1 MEIFRFTRGSRIES
15 LGPFWSNDSSSSR
28 AAISKSF
35 CELNRIHTGNFVGSW
50 PRLCLIPSALSLSL
64 FISLDPFTHIHT
76 HTYSS
81 PCYQRGE
88 HTRNFWKISPGNF
101 PDIFPRIIETSR
113 RLYRAL
119 RFNLINRRDAL
130 INSNFAPPLNLTS
143 NSLSSNSSSTR
154 CDSIRRDN
162 IWTVCNFQPTRGRAN
177 GCRNFLTYSWPF
189 QRESGQFARH
199 LSPPC
204 YFATPCP
211 AFYLNFHPRFPL
223 FFTHHHLQYFPS
235 PPPPPPPC
243 FS

>member
-1 MEIFRFTRGSRIES
+1 MAPGLGSVLFHR
-15 LGPFWSNDSSSSR
+15 P
-28 AAISKSF
+28 
-35 CELNRIHTGNFVGSW
+35 
-50 PRLCLIPSALSLSL
+50 SLSL